1 MPRTTKRSARR
12 AGFTMIEMLVVVTII
27 AILLSLTTAAV
38 LKLIPAQQSFNT
50 KTALTRFDSDL
61 QRAYRAAADK
71 FRHEP
76 IPNQGSVMGNVY
88 YNNILPMTATA
99 AQPNGDR
106 ARAQVIWT
114 KLRLKQTLPNN
125 FSEALNP
132 APLPALSY
140 YQTKLNALGYFGPSQ
155 AGYNTLTPSPNPTLP
170 WESSVCLLWALQR
183 GEDGPALKESDFGT
197 GSLKDFGPTPNNQ
210 TVKGLID
217 DWGMPLAFC
226 RWPVNSTQVNPGGA
240 QPGDKND
247 SDDPSGLLE
256 ATNWEMSGASLSAN
270 AVQFVNWCHPLAL
283 HPANTKA
290 QTFRIYP
297 LIVSAGPDKV
307 LGLDPTN
314 FFATLPPT
322 NKGSAADNLYPAL
335 ASPK

>member
-76 IPNQGSVMGNVY
+76 IPNQGSALYNAYQIVYSTAGN
-88 YNNILPMTATA
+88 
-99 AQPNGDR
+99 DH

-114 KLRLKQTLPNN
+114 KLRLKQTFPNN

-132 APLPALSY
+132 TPLPALSY
-140 YQTKLNALGYFGPSQ
+140 YQTKLNALGYTT
-155 AGYNTLTPSPNPTLP
+155 ANTISPPYQTQP

-197 GSLKDFGPTPNNQ
+197 GSLKDFPVTVNPGQ
-210 TVKGLID
+210 TVKGLVD
-217 DWGMPLAFC
+217 DWGTPLAFC
-226 RWPVNSTQVNPGGA
+226 RWPVNSTVVNPGGA
-240 QPGDKND
+240 QSGDKND
-247 SDDPSGLLE
+247 SDDPTGLLE

-307 LGLDPTN
+307 LCLDPTN
-314 FFATLPPT
+314 FFATLPAT